1 MKADSLRS
9 LQSDIAKACRQ
20 AGREK
25 SEVTLIAVSKTKP
38 WEDVTEFLKLG
49 VTEFGENYVQEAV
62 EKVDAVAKW
71 SAENS
76 LQANWHFIGNLQ
88 SNKAK
93 FIPGRFTLFH
103 ALDSLSLARKLD
115 KASAENNIVMPCLIE
130 VNVDEEESKGGIESE
145 ALPALLESLAAFSNL
160 KIKGF
165 MCLPTNSKPSRAP
178 FAKLRSLLEAAN
190 KSGAYPHKLSEL
202 SMGMS
207 GDLEEAILEGA
218 TYIRVGTRLFGE
230 RIKK

>member
-1 MKADSLRS
+1 MKADNLRN
-9 LQSDIAKACRQ
+9 LQADIAKACRQ

-25 SEVTLIAVSKTKP
+25 SEVKLIAVSKTKP

-49 VTEFGENYVQEAV
+49 LTEFGENYVQEAI
-62 EKVDAVAKW
+62 EKVEAVAKW
-71 SAENS
+71 SAANS
-76 LQANWHFIGNLQ
+76 LNANWHFIGNLQ

-93 FIPGRFTLFH
+93 FIPGRFAMFH

-115 KASAENNIVMPCLIE
+115 KASAELKTVLPCL
-130 VNVDEEESKGGIESE
+130 VQLNVDDEESKGGITADS
-145 ALPALLESLAAFSNL
+145 LPAFLESLAGFTNL
-160 KIKGF
+160 KIRGL
-165 MCLPTNSKPSRAP
+165 MCLPAATKASRAP
-178 FAKLRSLLEAAN
+178 FAKLRGLLETAN
-190 KSGAYPHKLSEL
+190 KSSAYPQKLTEL

-230 RIKK
+230 RKR